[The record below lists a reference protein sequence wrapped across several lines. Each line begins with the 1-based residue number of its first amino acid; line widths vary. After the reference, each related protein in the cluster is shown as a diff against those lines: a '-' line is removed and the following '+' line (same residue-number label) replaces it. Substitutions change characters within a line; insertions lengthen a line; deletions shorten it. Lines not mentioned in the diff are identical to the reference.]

1 MGDADGPP
9 INTKGEPRVA
19 HEIDQ
24 LTMPSPQRNASAAEL
39 RQALELEE
47 EIKLDT
53 VASGGAIS
61 ARAGNIVVGDRVYR
75 PNAVADE
82 GIAAKLNIPLP
93 YLRRMRA
100 EAPDLYDLNVGGWLE
115 REPERKFLLRAF
127 RGTPGTLRAFLSD
140 SYRVIDHLDVLAA
153 ALEGVKE
160 ARHPIKILG
169 ADLTDRR
176 MVVRVESEAVKVMAR
191 ELLKGYRSPF
201 TGQSG
206 EDLPVVSA
214 GFVLANSEV
223 GSGRYTITPQIVV
236 QVCSNGLTI
245 TKDALGRTHLG
256 AKLDEG
262 VIRYSEETQ
271 RRNLSLITSQT
282 RDAVAMFMDHAY
294 VEQKLTEIEREA
306 GRKVE
311 KPAET
316 IEYVSKR
323 LRFSDSVRESIF
335 DHFIAGGQVTAGGV
349 MQAVT
354 ATAQTL
360 SDGDAAYE
368 LQGQALTAMSLA
380 AAA

>member
-1 MGDADGPP
+1 M
-9 INTKGEPRVA
+9 A
-19 HEIDQ
+19 HEIAQ
-24 LTMPSPQRNASAAEL
+24 LTMPSPQRNASPAEL
-39 RQALELEE
+39 VQALEREQRF
-47 EIKLDT
+47 KVDT
-53 VASGGAIS
+53 VATGGAIS
-61 ARAGNIVVGDRVYR
+61 AHDGNIVVGDRVYR

-82 GIAAKLNIPLP
+82 GIASKLNIPLA
-93 YLRRMRA
+93 YLRRMRSD
-100 EAPDLYDLNVGGWLE
+100 APDLYDLNVRGWLE
-115 REPERKFLLRAF
+115 REPERRFLLRAF
-127 RGTPGTLRAFLSD
+127 QGAPGTLRAFLSD

-153 ALEGVKE
+153 ALAGVDE
-160 ARHPIKILG
+160 ADHPIKILG

-176 MVVRVESEAVKVMAR
+176 MVVRVESNAVKVMAR

-201 TGQSG
+201 TGQRG
-206 EDLPVVSA
+206 DDLPLVSA

-236 QVCSNGLTI
+236 QVCTNGLTI
-245 TKDALGRTHLG
+245 TKDALGKTHLG

-271 RRNLSLITSQT
+271 ARNLSLITSQT
-282 RDAVAMFMDHAY
+282 RDAVRTFMDHAY
-294 VEQKLTEIEREA
+294 VERKLTEIEREA
-306 GRKVE
+306 GRE
-311 KPAET
+311 IETPRET

-335 DHFIAGGQVTAGGV
+335 KHFIAGGQATAGGV

-354 ATAQTL
+354 AAAQTL

>member
-1 MGDADGPP
+1 M
-9 INTKGEPRVA
+9 A

-24 LTMPSPQRNASAAEL
+24 LTMPSPQRNASFAEL
-39 RQALELEE
+39 RQALEREE
-47 EIKLDT
+47 GVKLDT

-61 ARAGNIVVGDRVYR
+61 ARGGNIVIGDRVYR

-100 EAPDLYDLNVGGWLE
+100 EAPDLYDLNVRGWLE

-127 RGTPGTLRAFLSD
+127 RGAPGTLRAFLSD

-153 ALEGVKE
+153 ALEGVEE
-160 ARHPIKILG
+160 ARHPVKVLG

-206 EDLPVVSA
+206 DDLPVVSA

-236 QVCSNGLTI
+236 QVCTNGLTI

-271 RRNLSLITSQT
+271 RRKLSLITSQT

-306 GRKVE
+306 GRKIE

-316 IEYVSKR
+316 IEYISKR

-335 DHFIAGGQVTAGGV
+335 DHFTAGGQVTAGGV